1 MPDRQ
6 RVEIVIP
13 MRTMLSVLAFAG
25 IVALALLS
33 LDTLISVFLAA
44 VIALGLDPVVSGL
57 VRRGWKRGRAAFT
70 VFLGVGAAT
79 TTLVLLAVG
88 PFWDEV
94 KDFVNEL
101 PAYWDNF
108 TNSDAFTAV
117 TSTAGADDKVAQ
129 ALKDLASG
137 LPDAA
142 S

>member
-1 MPDRQ
+1 MPEGPQ

-13 MRTMLSVLAFAG
+13 LRTMLSVLAFAG

-33 LDTLISVFLAA
+33 LDTLISVFLSAI
-44 VIALGLDPVVSGL
+44 IALGLDPVVSAL

-70 VFLGVGAAT
+70 VFLGVGVAT

-94 KDFVNEL
+94 KDFVKEL

-108 TNSDAFTAV
+108 TNSDAFQTV
-117 TSTAGADDKVAQ
+117 TSAAGADDKVAQ
-129 ALKDLASG
+129 WLKDLASG
-137 LPDAA
+137 LP
-142 S
+142 